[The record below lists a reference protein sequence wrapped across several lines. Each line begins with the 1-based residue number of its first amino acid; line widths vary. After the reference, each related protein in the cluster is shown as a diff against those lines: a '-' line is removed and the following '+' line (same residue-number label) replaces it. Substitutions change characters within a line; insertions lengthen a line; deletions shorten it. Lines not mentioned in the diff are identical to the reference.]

1 MKDVYSS
8 VLELFLS
15 NDVLYYV
22 ILYYVSCF
30 VWTPGRVAAA
40 FATANGDPNKTSNTK
55 EKQST
60 SAQHMWEL
68 LQDCWKKHSR

>member
-1 MKDVYSS
+1 MLAGCTLSKVVYVCSS

-15 NDVLYYV
+15 NGVQYYV

-40 FATANGDPNKTSNTK
+40 FATANGDPNKIPNTQK
-55 EKQST
+55 
-60 SAQHMWEL
+60 MF
-68 LQDCWKKHSR
+68 